1 MNRTIHWTDRW
12 ATRAWYPWV
21 IVGLLWLANILSFF
35 DRQAMAFVA
44 PFMSTELGYTSTQIG
59 LISGAVFLGYTLVQI
74 PGGWL
79 GDKFGQ
85 RRWILIG
92 IASWSVFSALSGVV
106 AQMFLMLLL
115 VRFAMGVGEGIMPPA
130 GYRVLANWF
139 GHGRRTFALGMLL
152 TSSAIGPAL
161 APLIAAPIIR
171 DAGWRWV
178 FYLTLLPGIVVGAL
192 VLLLLRDS
200 RERVDAPQAA
210 TRSSQPDQGF
220 QLRNL
225 MSLHLLG
232 QFAGI
237 FFLAFTLYGLNA
249 WLPTYLVK
257 YRHLDL
263 STLASYSSL
272 PYIAGVLGMVI
283 GALLCNRVLAER
295 RTEFIVAG
303 LLVAG
308 LCIAGVWIAESAVI
322 AEMFLICGLF
332 FTYMIM
338 GPIFSL
344 PLDTVPTSGAGT
356 YMGAVNMAP
365 QIAGFSAPIVI
376 GVLVSGGSF
385 APAFVAMIGAM
396 VLSAV
401 THLLVRRAA
410 RRRVD
415 AKPAQRQLPEHS
427 GSV

>member
-1 MNRTIHWTDRW
+1 MNSTRSMTDRW
-12 ATRAWYPWV
+12 ATRPWYPGV
-21 IVGLLWLANILSFF
+21 IIGLLWLANILSYF

-59 LISGAVFLGYTLVQI
+59 LISGAVFVSYTLVQI

-85 RRWILIG
+85 RRLIVIG
-92 IASWSVFSALSGVV
+92 IASWSVFSALGGFV

-115 VRFAMGVGEGIMPPA
+115 VRFAMGVGEGISPPA
-130 GYRVLANWF
+130 GYRIIANWF
-139 GHGRRTFALGMLL
+139 GHGRRTFALGMVL

-178 FYLTLLPGIVVGAL
+178 FYMTLLPGIVVGAL
-192 VLLLLRDS
+192 VLLLMRDS
-200 RERVDAPQAA
+200 RDRVDAPQAA
-210 TRSSQPDQGF
+210 ARSAQPDQGF

-263 STLASYSSL
+263 STLAAYSSL
-272 PYIAGVLGMVI
+272 PYIAGVLGIVI
-283 GALLCNRVLAER
+283 GAFLCNRVLAER

-308 LCIAGVWIAESAVI
+308 LCIAGVWIAESTVI
-322 AEMFLICGLF
+322 AEIFLICGLF

-344 PLDTVPTSGAGT
+344 PLDTVPTSGVGT

-365 QIAGFSAPIVI
+365 QIAGFSAPIII
-376 GVLVSGGSF
+376 GVLVRGGSF

-415 AKPAQRQLPEHS
+415 AQPAQRQFPEHS
-427 GSV
+427 GGV